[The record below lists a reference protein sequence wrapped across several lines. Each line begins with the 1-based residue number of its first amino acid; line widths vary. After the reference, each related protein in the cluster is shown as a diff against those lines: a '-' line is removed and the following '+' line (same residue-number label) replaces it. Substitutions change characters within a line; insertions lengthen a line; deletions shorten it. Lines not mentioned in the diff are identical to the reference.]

1 MANEVAKI
9 MTAELYRV
17 DKVETLNS
25 LYGHITESATEAIG
39 ITEAAKVE
47 LAAATQ
53 AAMGAV
59 SLVNIITQ
67 DNVELTVNAF
77 ARDPRTGT
85 WVNSITVGGTVYTYK
100 DDQGTETG
108 KPYQWVNNTTI
119 MLTEVRHPVAGTDS
133 AYAATDPSTAIAIDS
148 VSAYYYG
155 TDERDT
161 PAPAIRKVY
170 GVSNDCPGSQTDEG
184 GNRYFI
190 AQDNIMY
197 LGGESV
203 TV

>member
-1 MANEVAKI
+1 MSQQTQPTQKSLTFDGFRVMA
-9 MTAELYRV
+9 TWL
-17 DKVETLNS
+17 LNS
-25 LYGHITESATEAIG
+25 IHDALVAPMEEVIDM
-39 ITEAAKVE
+39 
-47 LAAATQ
+47 ATQ
-53 AAMGAV
+53 AQASMV
-59 SLVNIITQ
+59 IVNIITQ

-197 LGGESV
+197 LGGEAV